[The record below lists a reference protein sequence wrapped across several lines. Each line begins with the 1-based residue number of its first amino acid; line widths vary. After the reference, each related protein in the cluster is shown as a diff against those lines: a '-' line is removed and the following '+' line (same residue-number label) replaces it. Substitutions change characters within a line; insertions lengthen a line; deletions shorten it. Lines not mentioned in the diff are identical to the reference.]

1 MSTLSD
7 AQIDA
12 MSPEER
18 RELIKRLERPL
29 NELMPISQAYRIHRA
44 WLTLMIGGTFIL
56 IPWIVYLSF
65 ALPQD
70 YVVHDWWATWAGF
83 DLLLLIFMAVTVLL
97 GFFRRQLL
105 LLTAFATGVLLICDA
120 WFDIMTAGPNDL
132 WLSVLTAAL
141 GELPLA
147 ILLMVVSLRLVRLT
161 ATRLWAL
168 KPSAPLWR
176 LPLLP

>member
-1 MSTLSD
+1 VSTLSD

-29 NELMPISQAYRIHRA
+29 NELVPISQAYRIHRA

-97 GFFRRQLL
+97 GLFRRQLL

>member
-7 AQIDA
+7 AQIEA
-12 MSPEER
+12 MSPAER

-29 NELMPISQAYRIHRA
+29 NELLPITQAYRIHRA
-44 WLTLMIGGTFIL
+44 WLGVMIGGTVVL
-56 IPWIVYLSF
+56 IPWIVYLAF

-70 YVVHDWWATWAGF
+70 YVVHDWSLTWASF
-83 DLLLLIFMAVTVLL
+83 DLLLLIFMAATVALGLL
-97 GFFRRQLL
+97 RRQLL
-105 LLTAFATGVLLICDA
+105 VLAAFATGVLLICDA
-120 WFDIMTAGPNDL
+120 WFDIMTAGPNDV

-147 ILLMVVSLRLVRLT
+147 VLLIVVSLRLVRLT

-176 LPLLP
+176 LPLFP